1 MKKGFTL
8 IELLAVIVILA
19 IIALIA
25 VPIVLNIIS
34 DSKESSVERSAELY
48 MDAVETAITK
58 ENLKRKFNPVECEVQ
73 NSGNLI
79 CDDDTENVLE
89 IEMQG
94 KKPTEGV
101 ITISN
106 SKIEGFKNLKFENN
120 YVSIGEEG
128 KIIITTTKQENE
140 SGPKIITFTIDDE
153 EYQAEEG
160 MTWEEL
166 ADSDYD
172 VSVYLIVESSCI
184 YDLCFSNSDSGI
196 WDNQKNRRVQLSDIV
211 TPNGVYES
219 KYGGPTD

>member
-25 VPIVLNIIS
+25 TPIVLNIIS
-34 DSKESSVERSAELY
+34 DSKTSSVERSAELY
-48 MDAVETAITK
+48 IDAVEKAIIK
-58 ENLKRKFNPVECEVQ
+58 ENLERKFNPLECIVR
-73 NSGNLI
+73 NDGNLI
-79 CDDDTENVLE
+79 CDNDTENVLA

-120 YVSIGEEG
+120 YVTIGEQG
-128 KIIITTTKQENE
+128 NIIVTTTKQEDKI
-140 SGPKIITFTIDDE
+140 GPKLISFTVGGTIGH
-153 EYQAEEG
+153 AEEG

-166 ADSDYD
+166 ANNNEYNTFD
-172 VSVYLIVESSCI
+172 VYTGICKENN
-184 YDLCFSNSDSGI
+184 LCAITTDHGI
-196 WDNQKNRRVQLSDIV
+196 WDNEESRFVTSSDIIKE
-211 TPNGVYES
+211 NGNYEIDR
-219 KYGGPTD
+219 Y

>member
-25 VPIVLNIIS
+25 TPIVLNIIS

-48 MDAVETAITK
+48 IDAVEKAIIK
-58 ENLKRKFNPVECEVQ
+58 ENLKRKFNPLECIVR
-73 NSGNLI
+73 NDGNLI

-120 YVSIGEEG
+120 YVTIGEEG
-128 KIIITTTKQENE
+128 KIIVTTTKQEDE
-140 SGPKIITFTIDDE
+140 IGPKIISFTVGGIIGH
-153 EYQAEEG
+153 AEEG

-166 ADSDYD
+166 ANNNEYNTFG
-172 VSVYLIVESSCI
+172 VSTGICMENNLCIGTTDRGI
-184 YDLCFSNSDSGI
+184 YDKEESRF
-196 WDNQKNRRVQLSDIV
+196 V
-211 TPNGVYES
+211 TSEDVIKENGSYIIED
-219 KYGGPTD
+219 Y